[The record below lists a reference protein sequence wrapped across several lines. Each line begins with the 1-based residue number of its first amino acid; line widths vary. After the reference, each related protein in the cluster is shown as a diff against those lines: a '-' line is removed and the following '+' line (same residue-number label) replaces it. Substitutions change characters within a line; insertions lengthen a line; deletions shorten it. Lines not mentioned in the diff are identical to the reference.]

1 MKKSLKA
8 LSLLACIA
16 LTACAPGNHLNVIT
30 KAVNL
35 GQELPAQMVSQ
46 NLIATVGWD
55 ESFSG
60 VYPAN
65 GAHIAWG
72 QGIEKGTDEYGLRV
86 VVLELRLIGAT
97 FITDGKYRVQ
107 MAAAVPDHIE
117 RLKAWDIVELRST
130 GTYSTLKGFN
140 STHEGNI
147 IVRVLCRK
155 ADIGYENCRDA
166 LPQIRNY
173 PQGPTG
179 APYLASVAEYGFT
192 FTPAY
197 YKGTAPN
204 FDDAGKH
211 IRAVYEYVPN
221 SR

>member
-1 MKKSLKA
+1 
-8 LSLLACIA
+8 
-16 LTACAPGNHLNVIT
+16 
-30 KAVNL
+30 
-35 GQELPAQMVSQ
+35 MVPQ
-46 NLIATVGWD
+46 NLIAVVGWD
-55 ESFSG
+55 ESFAG
-60 VYPAN
+60 HYPHN
-65 GAHIAWG
+65 GAHIAFG
-72 QGIEKGTDEYGLRV
+72 QGIQKGTDEYGLRV
-86 VVLELRLIGAT
+86 AALELRLIGAT
-97 FITDGKYRVQ
+97 FVTDGKYRFQ
-107 MAAAVPDHIE
+107 TAAAVPDHIE

-130 GTYSTLKGFN
+130 GTWLTLKGFT

-166 LPQIRNY
+166 LPQIRNF

-179 APYLASVAEYGFT
+179 APYLASVKEYGFT

-204 FDDAGKH
+204 FDDAGRH
-211 IRAVYEYVPN
+211 IRGFSEYVPN